1 MLDSLDQYIYWI
13 NFSSNN
19 NRIKHT
25 ITLYPRDILYLSRI
39 FLHTYYFSYKCTR
52 RFAVS
57 IHFPSSYLLRNYSL
71 FYNKERE
78 KNTDVRY
85 YRSFDLKPFVEK
97 SSPEQLIKSI
107 IESIIESIIS
117 TCSKEKKPQ
126 AAQLLVSYRKII
138 RATILKSTHCRNWIT
153 GN

>member
-1 MLDSLDQYIYWI
+1 M
-13 NFSSNN
+13 
-19 NRIKHT
+19 
-25 ITLYPRDILYLSRI
+25 
-39 FLHTYYFSYKCTR
+39 
-52 RFAVS
+52 S
-57 IHFPSSYLLRNYSL
+57 IHFPSSYLLRNSL
-71 FYNKERE
+71 FYNKERK